1 MKLYQK
7 VSIYGLYKAFIH
19 KKLMIFYVRKLS
31 KIKLFYLPPYSPEF
45 NPDEYLNQDY
55 KSNVH
60 KNGLPKNQKELKEN
74 TQNYMESLQ
83 KNPQKVANFFL
94 HPSVKYAS

>member
-1 MKLYQK
+1 MKVPLNGTLWEILYNSNLQW
-7 VSIYGLYKAFIH
+7 S
-19 KKLMIFYVRKLS
+19 R
-31 KIKLFYLPPYSPEF
+31 
-45 NPDEYLNQDY
+45 
-55 KSNVH
+55 NVH

>member
-1 MKLYQK
+1 MKVPLNGTLWEILYNSNLQW
-7 VSIYGLYKAFIH
+7 S
-19 KKLMIFYVRKLS
+19 R
-31 KIKLFYLPPYSPEF
+31 
-45 NPDEYLNQDY
+45 
-55 KSNVH
+55 NVH

-94 HPSVKYAS
+94 HQSVKYAS

>member
-1 MKLYQK
+1 MSSRLKRHWNI
-7 VSIYGLYKAFIH
+7 S
-19 KKLMIFYVRKLS
+19 
-31 KIKLFYLPPYSPEF
+31 LFFKWY
-45 NPDEYLNQDY
+45 
-55 KSNVH
+55 NVH